1 MHALDA
7 QALDDGAAFLGSLVE
22 LLQAAIA
29 ISTPAARDGEADSPI
44 ETQRLLSPTSEHKV
58 ATVMSWSSLPTTDP
72 ALARLSADASQLS
85 RDKVNA
91 VNRMRNTIIY
101 AERVRQEWEIRAN
114 QSLPPVSEEA
124 QTPVVGS
131 NEESPDEGVPQADL
145 TGLGFGGFAPCFAP
159 DDVAPDS
166 REIDHSQPSG
176 AGSLV
181 MDEDLTAEMPNLS
194 RLSLVTIPP
203 VDYMLPSPNL
213 SRSGSPAPV
222 SPIVGAS
229 QSGARSLSV
238 SNSPLMT
245 GGPLSP
251 RIPSSVPTTSKPKS
265 STIKD
270 FDIIKPI
277 SKGAFGSVYLA
288 KKKTTGD
295 YYAIKTLKKSDM
307 IAKNQVTNVKAERLI
322 MMNQADSDFVV
333 KLFYT
338 FQSRDYLYLVMEYLN
353 GGDCAALIKALG
365 CLEEDWVR
373 NYVAEVV
380 LGLDH
385 LHTRGVV
392 HRYAD
397 LR

>member
-1 MHALDA
+1 MHASDA
-7 QALDDGAAFLGSLVE
+7 QSVIKAAAFLGSLVD
-22 LLQAAIA
+22 LLQAASA

-58 ATVMSWSSLPTTDP
+58 ATVMSWSALPTSDP
-72 ALARLSADASQLS
+72 ALARLSSDASQLS

-114 QSLPPVSEEA
+114 QSLPPVTEEA
-124 QTPVVGS
+124 QTPIVGS
-131 NEESPDEGVPQADL
+131 NNDQDVDAPQADL
-145 TGLGFGGFAPCFAP
+145 AGLGFGGFAPCFGDDDTSAARDFAASP
-159 DDVAPDS
+159 D
-166 REIDHSQPSG
+166 QSG
-176 AGSLV
+176 AGGLV
-181 MDEDLTAEMPNLS
+181 MDDDLTVEMPNLS
-194 RLSLVTIPP
+194 RLSLVTVPP
-203 VDYMLPSPNL
+203 AHSAFPSPNL
-213 SRSGSPAPV
+213 SRSASPAPA
-222 SPIVGAS
+222 SPVIGLAHTD
-229 QSGARSLSV
+229 GRSLSV
-238 SNSPLMT
+238 TTSPLMS

-265 STIKD
+265 SSIKD

-365 CLEEDWVR
+365 SLEEDWVR

-392 HRYAD
+392 HR
-397 LR
+397 